1 MKTIVEFIKICKLK
15 KNSAVMKSF
24 SKTLSLYTS
33 EDLNLLLPGNQSKE
47 KKIDILL
54 KQIERIFGILKKQPV
69 SSLTGADF
77 LFTDWKIPY
86 FRGKTASSLILLNIY
101 QRNELFLMNIIQVE
115 TVLILR
121 ERYMYPKNK
130 EEFFKFI
137 KELDKDIKSVERIL
151 KKDNKITFSIEKYYL
166 KNTDLVDDV
175 IKNVI

>member
-1 MKTIVEFIKICKLK
+1 
-15 KNSAVMKSF
+15 
-24 SKTLSLYTS
+24 
-33 EDLNLLLPGNQSKE
+33 
-47 KKIDILL
+47 
-54 KQIERIFGILKKQPV
+54 
-69 SSLTGADF
+69 
-77 LFTDWKIPY
+77 
-86 FRGKTASSLILLNIY
+86 
-101 QRNELFLMNIIQVE
+101 MNIIQVE

-166 KNTDLVDDV
+166 KNPDLVGDV